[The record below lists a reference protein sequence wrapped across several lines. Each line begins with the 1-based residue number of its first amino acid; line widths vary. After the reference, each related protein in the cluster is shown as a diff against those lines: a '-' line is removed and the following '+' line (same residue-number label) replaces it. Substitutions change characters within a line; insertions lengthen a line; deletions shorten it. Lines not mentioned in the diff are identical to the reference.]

1 MKCKELEHTHVPDS
15 YHIVTLHRGIDKE
28 LFLQELKEDGIGV
41 VKRHV
46 DCPDEQPRSTRNI
59 TVDIDDAERDELLAD
74 ARVMN
79 VQAVNYVETIRF
91 FPTAVQNI
99 NPVLSQFNNNGHD
112 NWALDFC
119 TERNGSKYT
128 YSQTGRGVDI
138 VIVDSGVHGAHAEFK
153 DDSGNSRLR
162 KINWEPN
169 QFTTRPMQY
178 VDEGG
183 HGTAVASCAAGRTQ
197 GFARDARIYSIK
209 IFDTDAYTP
218 LRALQNVRTWHE
230 NKVGTADEGRPTVVN
245 NSWVYSRD
253 YPTNHPT
260 QSGKSHGV
268 QVASIDAE
276 IESMIDAGII
286 LVAAAGNE
294 GHYIASKYD
303 PRYNDYYYVD
313 NEGQYTQYAA
323 EARYAQYQNRYSPS
337 GSDTIICVGANGN
350 HYPADKFHR
359 ANFSNFGSRINLFAP
374 GTSIQTAVTNTANGL
389 AKISGTSFSSPITSG
404 IVSQYL
410 ETYPEAN
417 QGQVLSFLDR
427 QGDRGIITGRLTST
441 NNLSVVSIFNSI
453 KIRANGIWKPLAYAM
468 EKRDGRWSRTK
479 NISMKQN
486 SVVHSI
492 FGRTRN

>member
-1 MKCKELEHTHVPDS
+1 MKCKEPNHIHVPDS
-15 YHIVTLHRGIDKE
+15 HYIITLHRGVDKE

-41 VKRHV
+41 IKRHV
-46 DCPDEQPRSTRNI
+46 GCPDEQPRSKRNV
-59 TVDIDDAERDELLAD
+59 TVDIDDEERDRLLAD
-74 ARVMN
+74 DRVMN
-79 VQAVNYVETIRF
+79 IQAVNYVETIRF
-91 FPTAVQNI
+91 FPTDVQDI
-99 NPVLSQFNNNGHD
+99 NPVLSPFNNNRHD

-128 YSQTGRGVDI
+128 YSQTGLGVDI
-138 VIVDSGVHGAHAEFK
+138 VIVDSGVHGAHSEFRDK
-153 DDSGNSRLR
+153 LGNSRIR

-169 QFTTRPMQY
+169 QFTTRPKQY

-183 HGTAVASCAAGRTQ
+183 HGTAVASCAAGLTQ

-245 NSWVYSRD
+245 NSWVYSRE
-253 YPTNHPT
+253 YPANHPS

-286 LVAAAGNE
+286 IVAAAGNE
-294 GHYIASKYD
+294 GHYIASPYD
-303 PRYNDYYYVD
+303 PRYSDYYYVD
-313 NEGQYTQYAA
+313 YQGQYTQDASK
-323 EARYAQYQNRYSPS
+323 ARYAQYENRYSP
-337 GSDTIICVGANGN
+337 GGADTTICVGANGN
-350 HYPADKFHR
+350 HYPDDKFRR
-359 ANFSNFGSRINLFAP
+359 ANFSNFGSRIDLFAP
-374 GTSIQTAVTNTANGL
+374 GTSIQAAVTNTVNGL

-404 IVSQYL
+404 IIAQYL
-410 ETYPEAN
+410 ETYPEAY

-427 QGDRGIITGRLTST
+427 QGDRGIITGQLNST
-441 NNLSVVSIFNSI
+441 TNLSAVSIFNSLLI
-453 KIRANGIWKPLAYAM
+453 KAEGVWKPIAYVM
-468 EKRDGRWSRTK
+468 EKRRNGWSRTK
-479 NISMKQN
+479 NISIKQN

-492 FGRTRN
+492 FGRMRD